1 MHEMSIVQ
9 ALLEQVAEE
18 VDQAG
23 QRGRVVSLHLVVGR
37 LSGVHVDAIRF
48 GFELLSPGSIAQG
61 AALRIDQPPA
71 RCHCDRCGAA
81 VEIAEIVSACP
92 VCGHADIII
101 RGGQEL
107 LLQSIELE
115 DEDQAGEASSSD
127 GWIHEN
133 RGSKEDPEGQ

>member
-1 MHEMSIVQ
+1 MSIVQ

-18 VDQAG
+18 VDQSG
-23 QRGRVVSLHLVVGR
+23 YRGRVVSLHLVVGR

-61 AALRIDQPPA
+61 AALQIDQPQA

-81 VEIAEIVSACP
+81 VEIAEIVSVCP
-92 VCGHADIII
+92 LCGQGDIII

-107 LLQSIELE
+107 LLQSIDLE
-115 DEDQAGEASSSD
+115 DEDQAGEVPPGD
-127 GWIHEN
+127 G
-133 RGSKEDPEGQ
+133 